1 MTNGGT
7 EWRSQGGDGGGKP
20 WCIGKGAPYRRVAML
35 PAWPTAGGTGSKWP
49 ASQWTM
55 RLWATSQRHEGK
67 RFRQLQHHEHRAQS
81 TYLVHSSWG
90 GTGLEEGKEGRRG
103 GGGKGRKKE
112 RDKVR
117 IPNAMQSSV
126 NSWGEAGEGAS
137 TQTQEHATRT
147 QMQGRP
153 PRVIGFKDSLL
164 FAELLWAT
172 SWELLLHHC
181 PRQYAGFEIN
191 LLKMRSLG
199 KETPDA
205 RQSGFLSFKLL
216 LIVIHGHC
224 RKFRKEQRKKISGNL
239 TIQGLPSNFSPPR
252 YSTAVFSTK
261 IEPHWTYQMSSCFQ
275 ELIRQPESIFPT
287 SLVFTQ
293 WQLHPFPPALLHH
306 HLFLAGPS
314 PLMMET

>member
-103 GGGKGRKKE
+103 GGGRGRKKE

-117 IPNAMQSSV
+117 IPNAMQSSL

-224 RKFRKEQRKKISGNL
+224 RKFRKEQRKKSVVISPSRDYHPTFPPLDIVQQSFLQRLNHIEHTKWVPAFKSWLDNL
-239 TIQGLPSNFSPPR
+239 NLFSPPALSSPSDN
-252 YSTAVFSTK
+252 YTPSLQPSSTTTFS
-261 IEPHWTYQMSSCFQ
+261 
-275 ELIRQPESIFPT
+275 
-287 SLVFTQ
+287 
-293 WQLHPFPPALLHH
+293 
-306 HLFLAGPS
+306 
-314 PLMMET
+314 